1 MFSDNASSH
10 GDCQLSK
17 VILKFLPANTTSHL
31 QPLDQGILRA
41 FKARYKK
48 HLLRSLLS
56 KIERF
61 ESVSELCKEITL
73 VDAINWIAKAWS
85 EKASLTLTKCFKTTG
100 PSCDRRTRRWLRR
113 WRRHS
118 AVASCSTVES
128 RSVVL
133 AKRWHWT
140 TNRRKH

>member
-1 MFSDNASSH
+1 M
-10 GDCQLSK
+10 
-17 VILKFLPANTTSHL
+17 KFLPANTTSHL

-85 EKASLTLTKCFKTTG
+85 EQASSTLTKCFKPLALPVTDEQEDDYEDEDDI
-100 PSCDRRTRRWLRR
+100 PLSLLAQQLR
-113 WRRHS
+113 
-118 AVASCSTVES
+118 VDQ
-128 RSVVL
+128 
-133 AKRWHWT
+133 
-140 TNRRKH
+140 